1 MWVSLYFVMAYVKKY
16 ITGFSENKKK
26 IILLL
31 ILGISGFVMTS
42 AVLNIFGLKIPAF
55 NGKMLHTAS
64 NKNPFLIVMTFA
76 LFNLCR
82 RLKFKSV
89 PAMRSENL
97 EYPEAVEFLAKRA
110 GIQIPETHEDSDQPR
125 GISRAR
131 AYELNRA
138 AARFYRDCLFDPAI
152 GEAGMNYLRDT
163 RGLDTAV
170 IRHFGLGYAPNEFGV
185 LLPHLKSLGFTE
197 EEMRQCFLCG
207 RSQSGRY
214 YDYFRGRVMFPVI
227 NTAGEVVA
235 FSGRDV
241 TGTSKAKYLNSSDTP
256 VFQKRKNLFALN
268 FAKAHCA
275 EQMILCEG
283 NMDVV
288 SMHAAGFENAVAS
301 LGTALTDEQ
310 ARIMA
315 RYTKQVIIAYD
326 GDSAGQRA
334 AGRAM
339 DIFARVGLDVRVLRI
354 TDAKDPDEYIRKFGT
369 DAFARLLKGSST
381 GFSYR
386 LDGVLNRYN
395 IKEPEDRIKAAAE
408 LCGMVA
414 RVWSSAER
422 EVYLQAVSERLG
434 LPIDS
439 LRRDVERAQARIQ
452 RDRHQSEARAAR
464 MSALA
469 LDDRVNPEAAGN
481 IRAAAA
487 EDTVLGLMLLYEE
500 HRRAVREGA
509 VPLTADDFVTAFNR
523 RVFEAIMEL
532 ENSDGG
538 FSTAVLGEQFDPDE
552 MGRLAKL
559 AQARRNLSEN
569 GQSVLKAAVRTLQDE
584 KNAVTKD
591 DAPPEDSLERLLE
604 KKRQKMHKS
613 NG

>member
-1 MWVSLYFVMAYVKKY
+1 MKYPREWIDSVRERSDIVELIGSYVTLRRAGSNYTGLCPFHSERTPSFTVFPDTQSFFCFGCEAGGDAFTFV
-16 ITGFSENKKK
+16 
-26 IILLL
+26 
-31 ILGISGFVMTS
+31 
-42 AVLNIFGLKIPAF
+42 
-55 NGKMLHTAS
+55 
-64 NKNPFLIVMTFA
+64 
-76 LFNLCR
+76 
-82 RLKFKSV
+82 
-89 PAMRSENL
+89 MRSENL

-275 EQMILCEG
+275 SQMILCEG

-509 VPLTADDFVTAFNR
+509 VSLTADDFVTAFNR

-538 FSTAVLGEQFDPDE
+538 FSTAVLGEKFDPDE

>member
-1 MWVSLYFVMAYVKKY
+1 MKYPREWIDSVRERSDIVELIGSYVTLRRAGSNYTGLCPFHSERTPSFTVFPDTQSFFCFGCEAGGDAFTFV
-16 ITGFSENKKK
+16 
-26 IILLL
+26 
-31 ILGISGFVMTS
+31 
-42 AVLNIFGLKIPAF
+42 
-55 NGKMLHTAS
+55 
-64 NKNPFLIVMTFA
+64 
-76 LFNLCR
+76 
-82 RLKFKSV
+82 
-89 PAMRSENL
+89 MRSENL

-326 GDSAGQRA
+326 GDSTGQRA

-509 VPLTADDFVTAFNR
+509 VSLTADDFVTAFNR

>member
-1 MWVSLYFVMAYVKKY
+1 MKYPREWIDSVRERSDIVELIGSYVTLRRAGSNYTGLCPFHSERTPSFTVFPDTQSFFCFGCEAGGDAFTFV
-16 ITGFSENKKK
+16 
-26 IILLL
+26 
-31 ILGISGFVMTS
+31 
-42 AVLNIFGLKIPAF
+42 
-55 NGKMLHTAS
+55 
-64 NKNPFLIVMTFA
+64 
-76 LFNLCR
+76 
-82 RLKFKSV
+82 
-89 PAMRSENL
+89 MRSENL

-386 LDGVLNRYN
+386 LDSVLNRYN

-509 VPLTADDFVTAFNR
+509 VSLTADDFVTAFNR

>member
-1 MWVSLYFVMAYVKKY
+1 MKYPREWIDSVRERSDIVELIGSYVTLRRAGSNYTGLCPFHSERTPSFTVFPDTQSFFCFGCEAGGDAFTFV
-16 ITGFSENKKK
+16 
-26 IILLL
+26 
-31 ILGISGFVMTS
+31 
-42 AVLNIFGLKIPAF
+42 
-55 NGKMLHTAS
+55 
-64 NKNPFLIVMTFA
+64 
-76 LFNLCR
+76 
-82 RLKFKSV
+82 
-89 PAMRSENL
+89 MRSENL

-256 VFQKRKNLFALN
+256 VFRKRKNLFALN

-509 VPLTADDFVTAFNR
+509 VSLTADDFVTAFNR

>member
-1 MWVSLYFVMAYVKKY
+1 MKYPREWIDSVRERSDIVELIGSYVTLRRAGSNYTGLCPFHSERTPSFTVFPDTQSFFCFGCEAGGDAFTFV
-16 ITGFSENKKK
+16 
-26 IILLL
+26 
-31 ILGISGFVMTS
+31 
-42 AVLNIFGLKIPAF
+42 
-55 NGKMLHTAS
+55 
-64 NKNPFLIVMTFA
+64 
-76 LFNLCR
+76 
-82 RLKFKSV
+82 
-89 PAMRSENL
+89 MRSENL

-452 RDRHQSEARAAR
+452 RDRHQSEASAAR

-509 VPLTADDFVTAFNR
+509 VSLTADDFVTAFNR

>member
-1 MWVSLYFVMAYVKKY
+1 MKYPREWIDSVRERSDIVELIGSYVTLRRAGSNYTGLCPFHSERTPSFTVFPDTQSFFCFGCEAGGDAFTFV
-16 ITGFSENKKK
+16 
-26 IILLL
+26 
-31 ILGISGFVMTS
+31 
-42 AVLNIFGLKIPAF
+42 
-55 NGKMLHTAS
+55 
-64 NKNPFLIVMTFA
+64 
-76 LFNLCR
+76 
-82 RLKFKSV
+82 
-89 PAMRSENL
+89 MRSENL

-509 VPLTADDFVTAFNR
+509 VSLTADDFVTAFNR

-584 KNAVTKD
+584 KNAVIKD

-604 KKRQKMHKS
+604 KKRQKMYKS

>member
-1 MWVSLYFVMAYVKKY
+1 MKYPREWIDSVRERSDIVELIGSYVTLRRAGSNYTGLCPFHSERTPSFTVFPDTQSFFCFGCEAGGDAFTFV
-16 ITGFSENKKK
+16 
-26 IILLL
+26 
-31 ILGISGFVMTS
+31 
-42 AVLNIFGLKIPAF
+42 
-55 NGKMLHTAS
+55 
-64 NKNPFLIVMTFA
+64 
-76 LFNLCR
+76 
-82 RLKFKSV
+82 
-89 PAMRSENL
+89 MRSENL

-152 GEAGMNYLRDT
+152 GETGMNYLRDT

-509 VPLTADDFVTAFNR
+509 VSLTADDFVTAFNR

>member
-1 MWVSLYFVMAYVKKY
+1 MKYPREWIDSVRERSDIVELIGSYVTLRRAGSNYTGLCPFHSERTPSFTVFPDTQSFFCFGCEAGGDAFTFV
-16 ITGFSENKKK
+16 
-26 IILLL
+26 
-31 ILGISGFVMTS
+31 
-42 AVLNIFGLKIPAF
+42 
-55 NGKMLHTAS
+55 
-64 NKNPFLIVMTFA
+64 
-76 LFNLCR
+76 
-82 RLKFKSV
+82 
-89 PAMRSENL
+89 MRSENL

-509 VPLTADDFVTAFNR
+509 VSLTADDFVTAFNR

-569 GQSVLKAAVRTLQDE
+569 GQSVLRAAVRTLQDE

>member
-1 MWVSLYFVMAYVKKY
+1 MKYPREWIDSVRERSDIVELIGSYVTLRRAGSNYTGLCPFHSERTPSFTVFPDTQSFFCFGCEAGGDAFTFV
-16 ITGFSENKKK
+16 
-26 IILLL
+26 
-31 ILGISGFVMTS
+31 
-42 AVLNIFGLKIPAF
+42 
-55 NGKMLHTAS
+55 
-64 NKNPFLIVMTFA
+64 
-76 LFNLCR
+76 
-82 RLKFKSV
+82 
-89 PAMRSENL
+89 MRSENL

-422 EVYLQAVSERLG
+422 EVSLQAVSERLG

-509 VPLTADDFVTAFNR
+509 VSLTADDFVTAFNR

>member
-1 MWVSLYFVMAYVKKY
+1 MKYPREWIDSVRERSDIVELIGSYVTLRRAGSNYTGLCPFHSERTPSFTVFPDTQSFFCFGCEAGGDAFTFV
-16 ITGFSENKKK
+16 
-26 IILLL
+26 
-31 ILGISGFVMTS
+31 
-42 AVLNIFGLKIPAF
+42 
-55 NGKMLHTAS
+55 
-64 NKNPFLIVMTFA
+64 
-76 LFNLCR
+76 
-82 RLKFKSV
+82 
-89 PAMRSENL
+89 MRSENL

-197 EEMRQCFLCG
+197 EEMRRCFLCG

-509 VPLTADDFVTAFNR
+509 VSLTADDFVTAFNR

-538 FSTAVLGEQFDPDE
+538 FSTAALGEQFDPDE

>member
-1 MWVSLYFVMAYVKKY
+1 MKYPREWIDSVRERSDIVELIGSYVTLRRAGSNYSGLCPFHSERTPSFTVFPDTQSFFCFGCEAGGDAFTFV
-16 ITGFSENKKK
+16 
-26 IILLL
+26 
-31 ILGISGFVMTS
+31 
-42 AVLNIFGLKIPAF
+42 
-55 NGKMLHTAS
+55 
-64 NKNPFLIVMTFA
+64 
-76 LFNLCR
+76 
-82 RLKFKSV
+82 
-89 PAMRSENL
+89 MRSENL

-110 GIQIPETHEDSDQPR
+110 GIPIPETQEERGGTR

-131 AYELNRA
+131 AFEMNRA
-138 AARFYRDCLFDPAI
+138 AARFYRDCLFDPAL
-152 GEAGMNYLRDT
+152 GEAGMNYLRNT

-207 RSQSGRY
+207 RSQNGRY

-227 NTAGEVVA
+227 NTSGEVVA

-256 VFQKRKNLFALN
+256 VFQKRRNLFALN

-315 RYTKQVIIAYD
+315 RYTRQVIIAYD

-354 TDAKDPDEYIRKFGT
+354 TDAKDPDEYIRRHGA

-381 GFSYR
+381 GFAYR
-386 LDGVLNRYN
+386 LEGVLSRYD
-395 IKEPEDRIKAAAE
+395 ISQPEDKIKAAAE

-439 LRRDVERAQARIQ
+439 LRRDVERAYSRIR
-452 RDRHQSEARAAR
+452 RDLHQSETRAAR

-469 LDDRVNPEAAGN
+469 LDDRINPEAAGN
-481 IRAAAA
+481 TRAAAA

-500 HRRAVREGA
+500 HRRAVRDGT
-509 VPLTADDFVTAFNR
+509 VPLAADDFVTAFNR
-523 RVFEAIMEL
+523 RVFEAIMES

-538 FSTAVLGEQFDPDE
+538 FSTAVLGERFSPDE

-559 AQARRNLSEN
+559 VQARRSLSEN
-569 GQSVLKAAVRTLQDE
+569 GQSVLRAAAQTLRDA
-584 KNAVTKD
+584 KTAAAGD
-591 DAPPEDSLERLLE
+591 DAPPEDSLARLLE
-604 KKRQKMHKS
+604 QKRQRMHKS

>member
-1 MWVSLYFVMAYVKKY
+1 MKYPREWIDSVRERSDIVELIGSYVTLRRAGSNYTGLCPFHSERTPSFTVFPDTQSFFCFGCEAGGDAFTFV
-16 ITGFSENKKK
+16 
-26 IILLL
+26 
-31 ILGISGFVMTS
+31 
-42 AVLNIFGLKIPAF
+42 
-55 NGKMLHTAS
+55 
-64 NKNPFLIVMTFA
+64 
-76 LFNLCR
+76 
-82 RLKFKSV
+82 
-89 PAMRSENL
+89 MRSENL

-152 GEAGMNYLRDT
+152 GEEGMNYLRDT

-268 FAKAHCA
+268 FAKVHCA

-509 VPLTADDFVTAFNR
+509 VSLTADDFVTAFNR

-538 FSTAVLGEQFDPDE
+538 FSTAVLGEKFDPDE

>member
-1 MWVSLYFVMAYVKKY
+1 MKYPREWIDSVRERSDIVELIGSYVTLRRAGSNYTGLCPFHSERTPSFTVFPDTQSFFCFGCEAGGDAFTFV
-16 ITGFSENKKK
+16 
-26 IILLL
+26 
-31 ILGISGFVMTS
+31 
-42 AVLNIFGLKIPAF
+42 
-55 NGKMLHTAS
+55 
-64 NKNPFLIVMTFA
+64 
-76 LFNLCR
+76 
-82 RLKFKSV
+82 
-89 PAMRSENL
+89 MRSENL

-395 IKEPEDRIKAAAE
+395 IKKPEDRIKAAAE

-509 VPLTADDFVTAFNR
+509 VSLTADDFVTAFNR

>member
-1 MWVSLYFVMAYVKKY
+1 MKYPREWIDSVRERSDIVELIGSYVTLRRAGSNYTGLCPFHSERTPSFTVFPDTQSFFCFGCEAGGDAFTFV
-16 ITGFSENKKK
+16 
-26 IILLL
+26 
-31 ILGISGFVMTS
+31 
-42 AVLNIFGLKIPAF
+42 
-55 NGKMLHTAS
+55 
-64 NKNPFLIVMTFA
+64 
-76 LFNLCR
+76 
-82 RLKFKSV
+82 
-89 PAMRSENL
+89 MRSENL

-256 VFQKRKNLFALN
+256 VFQKRRNLFALN

>member
-1 MWVSLYFVMAYVKKY
+1 MKYPREWIDSVRERSDIVELIGSYVTLRRAGSNYTGLCPFHSERTPSFTVFPDTQSFFCFGCEAGGDAFTFV
-16 ITGFSENKKK
+16 
-26 IILLL
+26 
-31 ILGISGFVMTS
+31 
-42 AVLNIFGLKIPAF
+42 
-55 NGKMLHTAS
+55 
-64 NKNPFLIVMTFA
+64 
-76 LFNLCR
+76 
-82 RLKFKSV
+82 
-89 PAMRSENL
+89 MRSENL

-422 EVYLQAVSERLG
+422 EVYLQAVAERLG

-509 VPLTADDFVTAFNR
+509 VSLTADDFVTAFNR

-591 DAPPEDSLERLLE
+591 DALPEDSLERLLE

>member
-1 MWVSLYFVMAYVKKY
+1 MKYPREWIDSVRERSDIVELIGSYVTLRRAGSNYTGLCPFHSERTPSFTVFPDTQSFFCFGCEAGGDAFTFV
-16 ITGFSENKKK
+16 
-26 IILLL
+26 
-31 ILGISGFVMTS
+31 
-42 AVLNIFGLKIPAF
+42 
-55 NGKMLHTAS
+55 
-64 NKNPFLIVMTFA
+64 
-76 LFNLCR
+76 
-82 RLKFKSV
+82 
-89 PAMRSENL
+89 MRSENL

-395 IKEPEDRIKAAAE
+395 IKESEDRIKAAAE

-509 VPLTADDFVTAFNR
+509 VSLTADDFVTAFNR

>member
-1 MWVSLYFVMAYVKKY
+1 MKYPREWIDSVRERSDIVELIGSYVTLRRAGSNYTGLCPFHSERTPSFTVFPDTQSFFCFGCEAGGDAFTFV
-16 ITGFSENKKK
+16 
-26 IILLL
+26 
-31 ILGISGFVMTS
+31 
-42 AVLNIFGLKIPAF
+42 
-55 NGKMLHTAS
+55 
-64 NKNPFLIVMTFA
+64 
-76 LFNLCR
+76 
-82 RLKFKSV
+82 
-89 PAMRSENL
+89 MRSENL

-152 GEAGMNYLRDT
+152 GGVGMNYLRDT

-509 VPLTADDFVTAFNR
+509 VSLTADDFVTAFNR

>member
-1 MWVSLYFVMAYVKKY
+1 MKYPREWIDSVRERSDIVELIGSYVTLRRAGSNYTGLCPFHSERTPSFTVFPDTQSFFCFGCEAGGDAFTFV
-16 ITGFSENKKK
+16 
-26 IILLL
+26 
-31 ILGISGFVMTS
+31 
-42 AVLNIFGLKIPAF
+42 
-55 NGKMLHTAS
+55 
-64 NKNPFLIVMTFA
+64 
-76 LFNLCR
+76 
-82 RLKFKSV
+82 
-89 PAMRSENL
+89 MRSENL

-434 LPIDS
+434 LPVDS

-509 VPLTADDFVTAFNR
+509 VSLTADDFVTAFNR

-538 FSTAVLGEQFDPDE
+538 FSTAVLGEKFDPDE

>member
-1 MWVSLYFVMAYVKKY
+1 MKYPREWIDSVRERSDIVELIGSYVTLRRAGSNYTGLCPFHSERTPSFTVFPDTQSFFCFGCEAGGDAFTFV
-16 ITGFSENKKK
+16 
-26 IILLL
+26 
-31 ILGISGFVMTS
+31 
-42 AVLNIFGLKIPAF
+42 
-55 NGKMLHTAS
+55 
-64 NKNPFLIVMTFA
+64 
-76 LFNLCR
+76 
-82 RLKFKSV
+82 
-89 PAMRSENL
+89 MRSENL

-315 RYTKQVIIAYD
+315 RYTTQVIIAYD

-509 VPLTADDFVTAFNR
+509 VSLTADDFVTAFNR

>member
-1 MWVSLYFVMAYVKKY
+1 MKYPREWIDSVRERSDIVELIGSYVTLRRAGSNYTGLCPFHSERTPSFTVFPDTQSFFCFGCEAGGDAFTFV
-16 ITGFSENKKK
+16 
-26 IILLL
+26 
-31 ILGISGFVMTS
+31 
-42 AVLNIFGLKIPAF
+42 
-55 NGKMLHTAS
+55 
-64 NKNPFLIVMTFA
+64 
-76 LFNLCR
+76 
-82 RLKFKSV
+82 
-89 PAMRSENL
+89 MRSENL

-487 EDTVLGLMLLYEE
+487 EDTVLGLMLLNEE

-509 VPLTADDFVTAFNR
+509 VSLTADDFVTAFNR

-538 FSTAVLGEQFDPDE
+538 FSTAVLGEKFDPDE

-604 KKRQKMHKS
+604 KKRQKMYKS

>member
-1 MWVSLYFVMAYVKKY
+1 MKYPREWIDSVRERSDIVELIGSYVTLRRAGSNYTGLCPFHSERTPSFTVFPDTQSFFCFGCEAGGDAFTFV
-16 ITGFSENKKK
+16 
-26 IILLL
+26 
-31 ILGISGFVMTS
+31 
-42 AVLNIFGLKIPAF
+42 
-55 NGKMLHTAS
+55 
-64 NKNPFLIVMTFA
+64 
-76 LFNLCR
+76 
-82 RLKFKSV
+82 
-89 PAMRSENL
+89 MRSENL

-256 VFQKRKNLFALN
+256 VFQKRRNLFALN

-509 VPLTADDFVTAFNR
+509 VSLTADDFVTAFNR
-523 RVFEAIMEL
+523 RVFEEIMEL

>member
-1 MWVSLYFVMAYVKKY
+1 
-16 ITGFSENKKK
+16 
-26 IILLL
+26 
-31 ILGISGFVMTS
+31 
-42 AVLNIFGLKIPAF
+42 
-55 NGKMLHTAS
+55 
-64 NKNPFLIVMTFA
+64 
-76 LFNLCR
+76 
-82 RLKFKSV
+82 
-89 PAMRSENL
+89 
-97 EYPEAVEFLAKRA
+97 
-110 GIQIPETHEDSDQPR
+110 
-125 GISRAR
+125 
-131 AYELNRA
+131 
-138 AARFYRDCLFDPAI
+138 
-152 GEAGMNYLRDT
+152 MNYLRDT

-170 IRHFGLGYAPNEFGV
+170 IRHFGLGYAPNEFVV

-509 VPLTADDFVTAFNR
+509 VSLTADDFVTAFNR

>member
-1 MWVSLYFVMAYVKKY
+1 MKYPREWIDSVRERSDIVELIGSYVTLRRAGSNYTGLCPFHSERTPSFTVFPDTQSFFCFGCEAGGDAFTFV
-16 ITGFSENKKK
+16 
-26 IILLL
+26 
-31 ILGISGFVMTS
+31 
-42 AVLNIFGLKIPAF
+42 
-55 NGKMLHTAS
+55 
-64 NKNPFLIVMTFA
+64 
-76 LFNLCR
+76 
-82 RLKFKSV
+82 
-89 PAMRSENL
+89 MRSENL

-163 RGLDTAV
+163 RGLDIAV
-170 IRHFGLGYAPNEFGV
+170 IRHFGLGYAPNEFVV

-509 VPLTADDFVTAFNR
+509 VSLTADDFVTAFNR

>member
-1 MWVSLYFVMAYVKKY
+1 MKYPREWIDSVRERSDIVELIGSYVTLRRAGSNYTGLCPFHSERTPSFTVFPDTQSFFCFGCEAGGDAFTFV
-16 ITGFSENKKK
+16 
-26 IILLL
+26 
-31 ILGISGFVMTS
+31 
-42 AVLNIFGLKIPAF
+42 
-55 NGKMLHTAS
+55 
-64 NKNPFLIVMTFA
+64 
-76 LFNLCR
+76 
-82 RLKFKSV
+82 
-89 PAMRSENL
+89 MRSENL

-275 EQMILCEG
+275 EQMVLCEG

-509 VPLTADDFVTAFNR
+509 VSLTADDFVTAFNR

>member
-1 MWVSLYFVMAYVKKY
+1 MKYPREWIDSVRERSDIVELIGSYVTLRRAGSNYTGLCPFHSERTPSFTVFPDTQSFFCFGCEAGGDAFTFV
-16 ITGFSENKKK
+16 
-26 IILLL
+26 
-31 ILGISGFVMTS
+31 
-42 AVLNIFGLKIPAF
+42 
-55 NGKMLHTAS
+55 
-64 NKNPFLIVMTFA
+64 
-76 LFNLCR
+76 
-82 RLKFKSV
+82 
-89 PAMRSENL
+89 MRSENL

-509 VPLTADDFVTAFNR
+509 VSLTADDFVTAFNR

-538 FSTAVLGEQFDPDE
+538 FTTAVLGEKFDPDE

>member
-1 MWVSLYFVMAYVKKY
+1 MKYPREWIDSVRERSDIVELIGSYVTLRRAGSNYTGLCPFHSERTPSFTVFPDTQSFFCFGCEAGGDAFTFV
-16 ITGFSENKKK
+16 
-26 IILLL
+26 
-31 ILGISGFVMTS
+31 
-42 AVLNIFGLKIPAF
+42 
-55 NGKMLHTAS
+55 
-64 NKNPFLIVMTFA
+64 
-76 LFNLCR
+76 
-82 RLKFKSV
+82 
-89 PAMRSENL
+89 MRSENL

-268 FAKAHCA
+268 FAKVHCA

-509 VPLTADDFVTAFNR
+509 VSLTADDFVTAFNR

>member
-1 MWVSLYFVMAYVKKY
+1 MKYPREWIDSVRERSDIVELIGSYVTLRRAGSNYTGLCPFHSERTPSFTVFPDTQSFFCFGCEAGGDAFTFV
-16 ITGFSENKKK
+16 
-26 IILLL
+26 
-31 ILGISGFVMTS
+31 
-42 AVLNIFGLKIPAF
+42 
-55 NGKMLHTAS
+55 
-64 NKNPFLIVMTFA
+64 
-76 LFNLCR
+76 
-82 RLKFKSV
+82 
-89 PAMRSENL
+89 MRSENL

-268 FAKAHCA
+268 FAKAHCT

-509 VPLTADDFVTAFNR
+509 VSLTADDFVTAFNR

-538 FSTAVLGEQFDPDE
+538 FSTAELGEQFDPDE

>member
-1 MWVSLYFVMAYVKKY
+1 MKYPREWIDSVRERSDIVELIGSYVTLRRAGSNYTGLCPFHSERTPSFTVFPDTQSFFCFGCEAGGDAFTFVMR
-16 ITGFSENKKK
+16 F
-26 IILLL
+26 
-31 ILGISGFVMTS
+31 
-42 AVLNIFGLKIPAF
+42 
-55 NGKMLHTAS
+55 
-64 NKNPFLIVMTFA
+64 
-76 LFNLCR
+76 
-82 RLKFKSV
+82 
-89 PAMRSENL
+89 ENL

-214 YDYFRGRVMFPVI
+214 YDYFRGRVTFPVI
-227 NTAGEVVA
+227 TTAGDAVA

-509 VPLTADDFVTAFNR
+509 VSLTADDFVTAFNR

>member
-1 MWVSLYFVMAYVKKY
+1 MKYPREWIDSVRERSDIVELIGSYVTLRRAGSNYTGLCPFHSERTPSFTVFPDTQSFFCFGCEAGGDAFTFV
-16 ITGFSENKKK
+16 
-26 IILLL
+26 
-31 ILGISGFVMTS
+31 
-42 AVLNIFGLKIPAF
+42 
-55 NGKMLHTAS
+55 
-64 NKNPFLIVMTFA
+64 
-76 LFNLCR
+76 
-82 RLKFKSV
+82 
-89 PAMRSENL
+89 MRSENL

-214 YDYFRGRVMFPVI
+214 YDFFRGRVMFPVI

-509 VPLTADDFVTAFNR
+509 VSLTADDFVTAFNR

>member
-1 MWVSLYFVMAYVKKY
+1 MKYPREWIDSVRERSDIVELIGSYVTLRRAGSNYTGLCPFHSERTPSFTVFPDTQSFFCFGCEAGGDAFTFV
-16 ITGFSENKKK
+16 
-26 IILLL
+26 
-31 ILGISGFVMTS
+31 
-42 AVLNIFGLKIPAF
+42 
-55 NGKMLHTAS
+55 
-64 NKNPFLIVMTFA
+64 
-76 LFNLCR
+76 
-82 RLKFKSV
+82 
-89 PAMRSENL
+89 MRSENL

-214 YDYFRGRVMFPVI
+214 YDYFRGRIMFPVI

-509 VPLTADDFVTAFNR
+509 VSLTADDFVTAFNR

>member
-1 MWVSLYFVMAYVKKY
+1 MKYPREWIDSVRERSDIVELVGSYVTLRRAGSNYTGLCPFHSERTPSFTVFPDTQSFFCFGCEAGGDAFTFV
-16 ITGFSENKKK
+16 
-26 IILLL
+26 
-31 ILGISGFVMTS
+31 
-42 AVLNIFGLKIPAF
+42 
-55 NGKMLHTAS
+55 
-64 NKNPFLIVMTFA
+64 
-76 LFNLCR
+76 
-82 RLKFKSV
+82 
-89 PAMRSENL
+89 MRSENL

-509 VPLTADDFVTAFNR
+509 VSLTADDFVTAFNR

>member
-1 MWVSLYFVMAYVKKY
+1 MKYPREWIDSVRERSDIVELIGSYVTLRRAGSNYTGLCPFHSERTPSFTVFPDTQSFFCFGCEAGGDAFTFV
-16 ITGFSENKKK
+16 
-26 IILLL
+26 
-31 ILGISGFVMTS
+31 
-42 AVLNIFGLKIPAF
+42 
-55 NGKMLHTAS
+55 
-64 NKNPFLIVMTFA
+64 
-76 LFNLCR
+76 
-82 RLKFKSV
+82 
-89 PAMRSENL
+89 MRSENL

-310 ARIMA
+310 ARIME

-509 VPLTADDFVTAFNR
+509 VSLTADDFVTAFNR

>member
-1 MWVSLYFVMAYVKKY
+1 MKYPREWIDSVRERSDIVELIGSYVTLRRAGSNYTGLCPFHSERTPSFTVFPDTQSFFCFGCEAGGDAFTFV
-16 ITGFSENKKK
+16 
-26 IILLL
+26 
-31 ILGISGFVMTS
+31 
-42 AVLNIFGLKIPAF
+42 
-55 NGKMLHTAS
+55 
-64 NKNPFLIVMTFA
+64 
-76 LFNLCR
+76 
-82 RLKFKSV
+82 
-89 PAMRSENL
+89 MRSENL

-227 NTAGEVVA
+227 STAGEVVA

-509 VPLTADDFVTAFNR
+509 VSLTADDFVTAFNR

>member
-1 MWVSLYFVMAYVKKY
+1 MKYPREWIDSVRERSDIVELIGSYVTLRRAGSNYTGLCPFHSERTPSFTVFPDTQSFFCFGCEAGGDAFTFV
-16 ITGFSENKKK
+16 
-26 IILLL
+26 
-31 ILGISGFVMTS
+31 
-42 AVLNIFGLKIPAF
+42 
-55 NGKMLHTAS
+55 
-64 NKNPFLIVMTFA
+64 
-76 LFNLCR
+76 
-82 RLKFKSV
+82 
-89 PAMRSENL
+89 MRSENL

-395 IKEPEDRIKAAAE
+395 IKESEDRIKAAAE

-509 VPLTADDFVTAFNR
+509 VSLTADDFVTAFNR

-584 KNAVTKD
+584 KNAVAKD

>member
-1 MWVSLYFVMAYVKKY
+1 MKYPREWIDSVRERSDIVELIGSYVTLRRAGSNYTGLCPFHSERTPSFTVFPDTQSFFCFGCEAGGDAFTFV
-16 ITGFSENKKK
+16 
-26 IILLL
+26 
-31 ILGISGFVMTS
+31 
-42 AVLNIFGLKIPAF
+42 
-55 NGKMLHTAS
+55 
-64 NKNPFLIVMTFA
+64 
-76 LFNLCR
+76 
-82 RLKFKSV
+82 
-89 PAMRSENL
+89 MRSENL

-152 GEAGMNYLRDT
+152 GEVGMNYLRDT

-386 LDGVLNRYN
+386 LDGVLTRYN

-509 VPLTADDFVTAFNR
+509 VSLTADDFVTAFNR

-538 FSTAVLGEQFDPDE
+538 FSTAVLGEKFDPDE

>member
-1 MWVSLYFVMAYVKKY
+1 MKYPREWIDSVRERSDIVELIGSYVTLRRAGSNYTGLCPFHSERTPSFTVFPDTQSFFCFGCEAGGDAFTFV
-16 ITGFSENKKK
+16 
-26 IILLL
+26 
-31 ILGISGFVMTS
+31 
-42 AVLNIFGLKIPAF
+42 
-55 NGKMLHTAS
+55 
-64 NKNPFLIVMTFA
+64 
-76 LFNLCR
+76 
-82 RLKFKSV
+82 
-89 PAMRSENL
+89 MRSENL

-138 AARFYRDCLFDPAI
+138 AARFYRDCLFDPAK

-509 VPLTADDFVTAFNR
+509 VSLTADDFVTAFNR

-604 KKRQKMHKS
+604 KKRQKMLKS

>member
-1 MWVSLYFVMAYVKKY
+1 MKYPREWIDSVRERSDIVELIGSYVTLRRAGSNYTGLCPFHSERTPSFTVFPDTQSFFCFGCEAGGDAFTFV
-16 ITGFSENKKK
+16 
-26 IILLL
+26 
-31 ILGISGFVMTS
+31 
-42 AVLNIFGLKIPAF
+42 
-55 NGKMLHTAS
+55 
-64 NKNPFLIVMTFA
+64 
-76 LFNLCR
+76 
-82 RLKFKSV
+82 
-89 PAMRSENL
+89 MRSENL

-339 DIFARVGLDVRVLRI
+339 DIFARVWLDVRVLRI

-509 VPLTADDFVTAFNR
+509 VSLTADDFVTAFNR

-604 KKRQKMHKS
+604 KKRQKMLKS

>member
-1 MWVSLYFVMAYVKKY
+1 MKYPREWIDSVRERSDIVELIGSYVTLRRAGSNYTGLCPFHSERTPSFTVFPDTQSFFCFGCEAGGDAFTFV
-16 ITGFSENKKK
+16 
-26 IILLL
+26 
-31 ILGISGFVMTS
+31 
-42 AVLNIFGLKIPAF
+42 
-55 NGKMLHTAS
+55 
-64 NKNPFLIVMTFA
+64 
-76 LFNLCR
+76 
-82 RLKFKSV
+82 
-89 PAMRSENL
+89 MRSENL

-110 GIQIPETHEDSDQPR
+110 GIQIPETREDSDQPC

-509 VPLTADDFVTAFNR
+509 VSLTADDFVTAFNR

>member
-1 MWVSLYFVMAYVKKY
+1 MKYPREWIDSVRERSDIVELIGSYVTLRRAGSNYTGLCPFHSERTPSFTVFPDTQSFFCFGCEAGGDAFTFV
-16 ITGFSENKKK
+16 
-26 IILLL
+26 
-31 ILGISGFVMTS
+31 
-42 AVLNIFGLKIPAF
+42 
-55 NGKMLHTAS
+55 
-64 NKNPFLIVMTFA
+64 
-76 LFNLCR
+76 
-82 RLKFKSV
+82 
-89 PAMRSENL
+89 MRSENL

-235 FSGRDV
+235 FSGRDE

-509 VPLTADDFVTAFNR
+509 VSLTADDFVTAFNR

-604 KKRQKMHKS
+604 KKRQKIHKS

>member
-1 MWVSLYFVMAYVKKY
+1 MKYPREWIDSVRERSDIVELIGSYVTLRRAGSNYTGLCPFHSERTPSFTVFPDTQSFFCFGCEAGGDAFTFV
-16 ITGFSENKKK
+16 
-26 IILLL
+26 
-31 ILGISGFVMTS
+31 
-42 AVLNIFGLKIPAF
+42 
-55 NGKMLHTAS
+55 
-64 NKNPFLIVMTFA
+64 
-76 LFNLCR
+76 
-82 RLKFKSV
+82 
-89 PAMRSENL
+89 MRSENL

-138 AARFYRDCLFDPAI
+138 AARFYRDCLFDPAM

-509 VPLTADDFVTAFNR
+509 VSLTADDFVTAFNR